1 MKKLKRNFRI
11 RLIFK
16 MIAFVFLVLG
26 VFGISWGDYLVP
38 VQKSA
43 ASVAFV
49 FDISNS
55 MLAKDCEGGKTRLEA
70 SSLFAKK
77 LLMQMAKTENTAVS
91 VILAKG
97 EGVTVV
103 PQTEDYEIIYSLLEV
118 LSPNLVSAPGTSL
131 AKGVL
136 AAKNSFSANFATA
149 NKIWVFTDGE
159 ETDGQLSD
167 AMEECVKSGTVLSII
182 GFGQE
187 SEIDVLAG
195 DKKTKV
201 KSALRS
207 ANIIEAIE
215 LTEKKF
221 PYIDFTNQQ
230 KLLFVKA
237 DEKGS
242 AIRLLAQIKPSGLVT
257 FESRQIPRFRVF
269 IIIAAV
275 FYILSFILSEF
286 DISIFKHKKAS
297 QIMMIFTICI
307 VCAGFTGCD
316 QSSADEKRTIFNGVN
331 AFQHK
336 KYNQAI
342 SYFLQANDKA
352 KKKDD
357 VQLMSYSLFNLGT
370 CYIMQNEDEAAVQR
384 FSQVP
389 EDAPANVRYAAY
401 YNSGIVAYR
410 NQNVEMAAQFF
421 RKALEIDSS
430 KIDAK
435 VNLEL
440 CVNKI
445 EVDARQYES
454 KISQVNESKSEY
466 DDEESSIFEHI
477 KENDKNQ
484 WKNSQVENDQNLAED
499 Y

>member
-16 MIAFVFLVLG
+16 LIAFAFLILG

-131 AKGVL
+131 AKGII

-149 NKIWVFTDGE
+149 NKVWVFTDGE

-167 AMEECVKSGTVLSII
+167 AMEECIKTGTVLSII
-182 GFGQE
+182 GFG
-187 SEIDVLAG
+187 SETETDILAG

-201 KSALRS
+201 KSALRT

-215 LTEKKF
+215 TTEKKF

-237 DEKGS
+237 EEKGS
-242 AIRLLAQIKPSGLVT
+242 ALRLLAQIKPAGFVT
-257 FESRQIPRFRVF
+257 FESRQVPRFRLF
-269 IIIAAV
+269 LIIAAV
-275 FYILSFILSEF
+275 FYVLSFVLSEF
-286 DISIFKHKKAS
+286 DTSIFKKS
-297 QIMMIFTICI
+297 NIMMIFTICL
-307 VCAGFTGCD
+307 VCVCFTGCD
-316 QSSADEKRTIFNGVN
+316 QSSAEEKRTIFNGVN
-331 AFQHK
+331 AFHHK

-384 FSQVP
+384 FSQVS
-389 EDAPANVRYAAY
+389 EDAPANIRYAAY

-421 RKALEIDSS
+421 RKALEVDSS
-430 KIDAK
+430 KIEAK
-435 VNLEL
+435 ANLEL